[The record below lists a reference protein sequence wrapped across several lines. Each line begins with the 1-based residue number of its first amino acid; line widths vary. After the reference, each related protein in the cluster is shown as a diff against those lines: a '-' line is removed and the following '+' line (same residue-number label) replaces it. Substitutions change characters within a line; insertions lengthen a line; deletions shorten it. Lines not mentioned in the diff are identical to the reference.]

1 MDFIKSWTFCI
12 CITLM
17 LSVVFSVLT
26 PKGSMGRFYK
36 IIISMFI
43 FISFLFPLTEFDISD
58 FKFDFD
64 FGSEYS
70 DVLENAAQKQIES
83 SVGSALSES
92 GFKNCAVSARVK
104 EDNGEITVESLLIS
118 VPDGYSTKEVK
129 DLLFDKLGVV
139 AEVKRIGD

>member
-64 FGSEYS
+64 FDSEYS
-70 DVLENAAQKQIES
+70 EVLENAAQKQIES

>member
-1 MDFIKSWTFCI
+1 
-12 CITLM
+12 M

-70 DVLENAAQKQIES
+70 DVLENAAQKQLES
-83 SVGSALSES
+83 SVGSALSEN
-92 GFKNCAVSARVK
+92 GFKNCDVSARVK

-129 DLLFDKLGVV
+129 DLLFNKLGVV